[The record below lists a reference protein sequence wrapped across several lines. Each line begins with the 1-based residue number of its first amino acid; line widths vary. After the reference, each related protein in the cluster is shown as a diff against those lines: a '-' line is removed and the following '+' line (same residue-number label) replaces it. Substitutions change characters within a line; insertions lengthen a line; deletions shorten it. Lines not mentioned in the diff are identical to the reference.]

1 MSNLYIHY
9 PYCKQACHY
18 CNFHF
23 STASK
28 GRLELLT
35 SIKKELELRRDEIQ
49 QPLES
54 LYFGGGSPSLI
65 PPKEIASFILFVV
78 KHFDVKENLEITIE
92 VNPDDV
98 SDNYLKELHLGGVN
112 RLSIGIQSFYEK
124 ELKLMNRAHDTAQA
138 HQALSLVKKYFTN
151 FNLDLIYGMPYSNLE
166 GWKKNL
172 SNALD
177 YQPPHLSAYALTV
190 EEKTV
195 LNHLVRARK
204 LTLVEEDEA
213 KDQYDLLVSEMGKQG
228 YVNYE
233 FSNFGKPGFFS
244 INNLNYWNGK
254 PYMGLGPSAHS
265 YDGLS
270 KRSWN
275 ISNNHKYVAA
285 ILKGRLDYKQELLS
299 LKDRYNEYLMTGLR
313 KSEGISLKH
322 VKAIFGEPFTSYLEE
337 QVERQLDSRNL
348 YWDGDFLKVSKNA
361 KFLTDGIA
369 AALFLV

>member
-78 KHFDVKENLEITIE
+78 KNFDVKENLEITIE

-195 LNHLVRARK
+195 LNHLVRSRK
-204 LTLVEEDEA
+204 LTLVDEDEA

-313 KSEGISLKH
+313 KSEGISLEH